1 LLYTYVT
8 NPLDS
13 QTLKKPT
20 EYYLIR
26 LLVFNIKKHS
36 TNSQHY
42 KLKKKKVT
50 AAHSLG
56 TPEAYP
62 IVERLLF

>member
-1 LLYTYVT
+1 MYPILLSTK
-8 NPLDS
+8 P
-13 QTLKKPT
+13 KKAYCNLFA
-20 EYYLIR
+20 EDFLYLI
-26 LLVFNIKKHS
+26 LKKHS
-36 TNSQHY
+36 TNNQHY